1 MTQAFDL
8 HTQLQSDP
16 QVQLPTRPRIS
27 DEIARVWHNEQLLLL
42 LGGPQDVV
50 LRGKAVR
57 NLLPQLLPLL
67 NGLNTRE
74 IIGERLAQFKPRT
87 IDDTLQLLHV
97 QGVLEEGPLPSNTLD
112 PQVARAFSHQLAF
125 YSRFVDQTRVCRN
138 RYEVLQRLQE
148 TPVLLIGGERLVAPL
163 LHQLAQAGLGR
174 ATWLTN
180 VAPTATYA
188 LPHLALDLHVPAA
201 EQLLDQVDQ
210 WLAEQSHGLILLVTS
225 TAQSQLTQALNQRA
239 IQAQARFTRLWLH
252 PQHIELGP
260 TTFAGEAGCYACAE
274 QVENAE
280 PQLSEPGVPLSLNE
294 QLALSQAT
302 LVVGNLISGL
312 SPVISGGVRYLLD
325 PTTLEFVAQS
335 VHRLVFCPVCGQP
348 NLDAP
353 RDLLVGAGHFEN
365 LPLWYHAN
373 TDERNY
379 AIFPKAHQQHYAP
392 KNAIAIV
399 SGAKGYTNCQ
409 RYSLAELQTQW
420 QPDLASDIS
429 AALPVQGSIAP
440 LAWLFEQA
448 FVRKPATQAIGAG
461 QRFVPSG
468 GNLASQTV
476 YLLNHKLSDLATGL
490 YHLNQHEAS
499 LEAIRPNLSWDELA
513 HAFPSDQ
520 LNEQT
525 LGLIILSAAIGRV
538 EGKYGAKSYRLALY
552 DCGAAAEA
560 IEFLAGVAGWQIEQI
575 SNFYDQEL
583 RDVLQVYSPSET
595 PLLVLRLVAPNASEV
610 LQ

>member
-1 MTQAFDL
+1 MTQAIDL
-8 HTQLQSDP
+8 HSQLQSDP
-16 QVQLPTRPRIS
+16 QVQIPTRPRIS

-74 IIGERLAQFKPRT
+74 TIGERLAQFKPTT
-87 IDDTLQLLHV
+87 IDDSLQLLHV

-112 PQVARAFSHQLAF
+112 PQVARAFSQQLAF

-138 RYEVLQRLQE
+138 RYEVLQRLQT
-148 TPVLLIGGERLVAPL
+148 TPLLLIGGERLVAPL

-174 ATWLTN
+174 ATWLAN
-180 VAPTATYA
+180 SAPTTTYA
-188 LPHLALDLHVPAA
+188 LPHLALDLQVPQAD
-201 EQLLDQVDQ
+201 QLLAAVDD
-210 WLAEQSHGLILLVTS
+210 WLAEHHDGLICLLTS
-225 TAQSQLTQALNQRA
+225 TAQAELTQALNQRA
-239 IQAQARFTRLWLH
+239 IQAQTRFTRLWLH

-274 QVENAE
+274 QVDSEE
-280 PQLSEPGVPLSLNE
+280 PQLTEPTAPLSLNE
-294 QLALSQAT
+294 QLALSQAS

-312 SPVISGGVRYLLD
+312 SPVITGGVRYLLD

-335 VHRLVFCPVCGQP
+335 VHRLVLCPVCGQP
-348 NLDAP
+348 NLDLP

-373 TDERNY
+373 TDERSY

-399 SGAKGYTNCQ
+399 SGAKGYTNSQ
-409 RYSLAELQTQW
+409 RHALSELQGQW
-420 QPDLASDIS
+420 QPDPTVDLSVQ
-429 AALPVQGSIAP
+429 LPTQTTIAP

-448 FVRKPATQAIGAG
+448 FVRKPATQAIAAG

-476 YLLNHKLSDLATGL
+476 YLLNHKLSNLAAGI
-490 YHLNQHEAS
+490 YHLNQHDAS
-499 LEAIRPNLSWDELA
+499 LEAIRPQFSWDDVA
-513 HAFPSDQ
+513 KAFPSDP
-520 LNEQT
+520 LNQQT
-525 LGLIILSAAIGRV
+525 LGLIVLTAAIGRV
-538 EGKYGAKSYRLALY
+538 EGKYGAKSYRIALY
-552 DCGAAAEA
+552 DCGVAAQA
-560 IEFLAGVAGWQIEQI
+560 IEFLAGAAGWQIEQI
-575 SNFYDQEL
+575 SAFYDQEL
-583 RDVLQVYSPSET
+583 RDLLQVYSLSET
-595 PLLVLRLVAPNASEV
+595 PLLVLRLVASNPEV